1 MAPKYEIIEGDHS
14 KFVGSYTDLDVA
26 DLECA
31 RLNREFNRDY
41 FVIRRNDDGTTSYRN
56 PTARIASERRA
67 VHRLKE
73 AEEQEL
79 VRRVAAVKGRRGR
92 KQQYGG

>member
-14 KFVGSYTDLDVA
+14 KFVGSYADLDEA

-31 RLNREFNRDY
+31 RLNREFNRGY
-41 FVIRRNDDGTTSYRN
+41 FVLRRNDDGTASYRN
-56 PTARIASERRA
+56 PTARVVSERRA
-67 VHRLKE
+67 VSRLKE

-79 VRRVAAVKGRRGR
+79 VRRVAAAKEKLVENR
-92 KQQYGG
+92 KED